1 MANIRKLKQST
12 PFLNFELYEEDYRY
26 HSIKSDEELVK
37 FFHEM
42 LTKYEGS
49 KFITLYLYEM
59 IAYGVNAN
67 LNLIPKSI

>member
-1 MANIRKLKQST
+1 MTNIRKLNQST

-26 HSIKSDEELVK
+26 HSIKSDEDLVE

-42 LTKYEGS
+42 LSKYES
-49 KFITLYLYEM
+49 SRFITLYLYEM

-67 LNLIPKSI
+67 LNLIPRSI